1 MRILFMGTPE
11 FAVPSLNILVQNN
24 YDICGVVTVPDK
36 KKGRGLNLSYS
47 DVKKFSMKHS
57 LNILQPDNLRDPEF
71 IKTLTDLKPDL
82 ILVVAFKILPEE
94 VYTIPKY
101 GSVNLHASL
110 LPKFRGAAPINH
122 ALINGETET
131 GVTTFFLKKKV
142 DTGNIILQKRINI
155 EEDDDAGTLHDKLSE
170 LGASCVLE
178 TVRVIEAGNV
188 IPQIQN
194 DSNASPAPKIF
205 KENCMIDWNQ
215 NAGKIHNFIRGLSPY
230 PAAFTFLNNRSVK
243 IFRSALTVNPKK
255 ETPGSI
261 VVEDKKLL
269 VSCLDNMIEILE
281 LQTEGKKR
289 IPASEFINGL
299 DKSKKLFFTIS
310 DHNFNNQ

>member
-1 MRILFMGTPE
+1 MGTPG

-36 KKGRGLNLSYS
+36 KKGRGLNLSNS
-47 DVKKFSMKHS
+47 DIKKFSMKYS

-71 IKTLTDLKPDL
+71 IKALTDLKPDL

-122 ALINGETET
+122 ALINGETES

-142 DTGNIILQKRINI
+142 DTGNIILQKRIKI
-155 EEDDDAGTLHDKLSE
+155 EEDDNAGTLHDKLSE
-170 LGASCVLE
+170 LGAESVLE
-178 TVRVIEAGNV
+178 TVRLIEAGNV

-215 NAGKIHNFIRGLSPY
+215 NACKIHNFVRGLSPY

-243 IFRSALTVNPKK
+243 IFRSALTGNSKK

-261 VVEDKKLL
+261 AVKDKKLL

-299 DKSKKLFFTIS
+299 DKSVKLFFTNRDDII
-310 DHNFNNQ
+310 NNP

>member
-1 MRILFMGTPE
+1 MGTPG

-36 KKGRGLNLSYS
+36 KKGRGLNLSNS
-47 DVKKFSMKHS
+47 DIKKFSMKHS

-94 VYTIPKY
+94 VFTIPKY

-122 ALINGETET
+122 ALINGETES

-142 DTGNIILQKRINI
+142 DTGNIILQKKINI
-155 EEDDDAGTLHDKLSE
+155 DKDDDAGTLHDKLSE
-170 LGASCVLE
+170 LGAESILE
-178 TVRVIEAGNV
+178 TVRLIEAGNV

-194 DSNASPAPKIF
+194 DSDASPAPKIF
-205 KENCMIDWNQ
+205 KENCIIDWNQ
-215 NAGKIHNFIRGLSPY
+215 NACKIHDFIRGLSPY

-243 IFRSALTVNPKK
+243 IFRSALTGNSKK

-261 VVEDKKLL
+261 VVEEKKLL

-299 DKSKKLFFTIS
+299 DKSVKLFFTNRDDII
-310 DHNFNNQ
+310 NNP

>member
-1 MRILFMGTPE
+1 MGTPE
-11 FAVPSLNILVQNN
+11 FAVPSLNILVNNN

-47 DVKKFSMKHS
+47 DVKKYSVEHS
-57 LNILQPDNLRDPEF
+57 IKILQPENLRDSEF
-71 IKTLTDLKPDL
+71 IKAVSDLKPDL

-94 VYTIPKY
+94 VYTIPIY

-142 DTGNIILQKRINI
+142 DTGNIILQKKIKI
-155 EEDDDAGTLHDKLSE
+155 EEDDDAGTLHYKLSE
-170 LGASCVLE
+170 LGAESVLE
-178 TVRVIEAGNV
+178 TVRMIETGKV

-194 DSNASPAPKIF
+194 DSDASPAPKIF
-205 KENCMIDWNQ
+205 KENCMIDWNK

-230 PAAFTFLNNRSVK
+230 PAAFTFLNNKSVK
-243 IFRSALTVNPKK
+243 IFRSALTGYSK
-255 ETPGSI
+255 TGIPGSI
-261 VVEDKKLL
+261 FVEDKKLI
-269 VSCLDNMIEILE
+269 VSCFDRMIEILE
-281 LQTEGKKR
+281 LQTEGKKK

-299 DKSKKLFFTIS
+299 DKSVKLFFTNTDRNS
-310 DHNFNNQ
+310 NNQ

>member
-1 MRILFMGTPE
+1 MRILFMGTPG

-47 DVKKFSMKHS
+47 DVKKFSIKHS

-94 VYTIPKY
+94 VFTIPKY

-122 ALINGETET
+122 ALINGETES

-142 DTGNIILQKRINI
+142 DTGNIILQKKINI
-155 EEDDDAGTLHDKLSE
+155 DKDDDAGTLHDKLSE
-170 LGASCVLE
+170 LGAESVLE
-178 TVRVIEAGNV
+178 TVRLIEAGNV

-194 DSNASPAPKIF
+194 DSDASPAPKIF
-205 KENCMIDWNQ
+205 KENCIIDWNQ
-215 NAGKIHNFIRGLSPY
+215 NACKIHDFIRGLSPY

-243 IFRSALTVNPKK
+243 IFRSALTGNSKK

-261 VVEDKKLL
+261 AVEEKKLL

-299 DKSKKLFFTIS
+299 DKSVKLFFTNRDDII
-310 DHNFNNQ
+310 NNP

>member
-94 VYTIPKY
+94 VFTIPKY

-122 ALINGETET
+122 ALINGETES

-142 DTGNIILQKRINI
+142 DTGNIILQKKINI
-155 EEDDDAGTLHDKLSE
+155 DKDDDAGTLHDKLSE
-170 LGASCVLE
+170 LGAESVLE
-178 TVRVIEAGNV
+178 TVRLIEAGNV

-194 DSNASPAPKIF
+194 DSDASSAPKIF
-205 KENCMIDWNQ
+205 KENCIIDWNQ
-215 NAGKIHNFIRGLSPY
+215 NACKIHDFIRGLSPY

-243 IFRSALTVNPKK
+243 IFRSALTGNSKK

-261 VVEDKKLL
+261 VVEEKKLL

-281 LQTEGKKR
+281 LQTEGKKS

-299 DKSKKLFFTIS
+299 DKSVKLFFTNRDDII
-310 DHNFNNQ
+310 NNP

>member
-1 MRILFMGTPE
+1 MGTPE
-11 FAVPSLNILVQNN
+11 FAVPSLNILVKNN

-36 KKGRGLNLSYS
+36 KKGRGLNLSNS
-47 DVKKFSMKHS
+47 DIKKFSMKHS

-94 VYTIPKY
+94 VFTIPKY

-122 ALINGETET
+122 ALINGETES

-142 DTGNIILQKRINI
+142 DTGNIILQKKINI
-155 EEDDDAGTLHDKLSE
+155 DKDDDAGTLHDKLSE
-170 LGASCVLE
+170 LGAESVLE
-178 TVRVIEAGNV
+178 TVRLIEAGNV

-194 DSNASPAPKIF
+194 DSDASPAPKIF
-205 KENCMIDWNQ
+205 KENCIIDWNQ
-215 NAGKIHNFIRGLSPY
+215 NACKIHDFIRGLSPY

-243 IFRSALTVNPKK
+243 IFRSALTGNSKK

-261 VVEDKKLL
+261 VVEEKKLL

-299 DKSKKLFFTIS
+299 DKSVKLFFTNRDDII
-310 DHNFNNQ
+310 NNP

>member
-1 MRILFMGTPE
+1 MGTPE

-155 EEDDDAGTLHDKLSE
+155 EEDDDVGTLHDKLSE

-243 IFRSALTVNPKK
+243 IFRSALTGNPKK